1 MIKLQF
7 TVFNLKMN
15 LETMVLEKT
24 AYNNVDHYSKIMH
37 LCLKYLSTYLRK
49 QLFTTDN
56 FCPSILCSHGFIT
69 LNINHWNIINTQL
82 NTYTMLNILKSSVS
96 YEAGVSIKGCMQYM
110 FTTSHTSANTRT
122 FFVTPNGFGNIRVPR
137 NEGISYKNRL
147 TH

>member
-1 MIKLQF
+1 
-7 TVFNLKMN
+7 
-15 LETMVLEKT
+15 
-24 AYNNVDHYSKIMH
+24 
-37 LCLKYLSTYLRK
+37 LRK

-82 NTYTMLNILKSSVS
+82 NTYTMLIILKSSVS

-137 NEGISYKNRL
+137 NEGFSYKNRL
-147 TH
+147 RLLHMMETHFTKMLTARSFFKFSPSNFACIMINHCCS